1 MPKYKLKEP
10 IPAVQHKPGGQK
22 ESVMLPAGTVVDEAT
37 RHSGTL
43 EGKVGVYWEGRHYSV
58 SLKDL
63 LTKAEAPRG

>member
-1 MPKYKLKEP
+1 MPKYQLKEP
-10 IPAVQHKPGGQK
+10 IPAVLHKPGGQK
-22 ESVMLPAGTVVDEAT
+22 ESVMLPAGAVIDEAT

-63 LTKAEAPRG
+63 ATKSETLRG